1 MSQKKIKL
9 LKKIDKV
16 KEFREE
22 NFKELKGVREI
33 LIENWRFLLLLLAF
47 TFMLFTNA
55 LNGDF
60 VSDDY
65 ASITDNSNVTS
76 FSVMGKG
83 LLPSIS
89 NWAIASLF
97 GTEKS
102 LPYHLFN
109 ILLYLIILVEVFIVI
124 YLIYDKSVAILSSIL
139 FSVLPIHV
147 EAISWIS
154 GKPYPISAFFILL
167 TFILILYYLHS
178 GNKRFFYWTILMLP
192 VVFIADR
199 IRSPALVLITFL
211 YLLAFRDRI
220 KVKINWSKIVGVSL
234 ALFALIVVVVWPM
247 IIDRITSVNSG
258 YNGYGGN
265 FYNPFFQYPTA
276 IAKYL
281 QLLLVP
287 IDLTLYQTMFNIPVW
302 LNWAIIL
309 TYITAVVYFF
319 FKDKKIFFALAFIF
333 AATAPSMAP
342 VKVSWLVAERYMF
355 LGSIGFCLF
364 LVLFFQRFQK
374 RFEVLLLILFTLL
387 TITYAYR
394 TYLRNIDWQ
403 TNHKLWVNTCQVSPN
418 SHNAWNNIGDDYD
431 KLAQLEETDEGK
443 WRQYENAVKGF
454 TQSVTVKPN
463 YADAYHNR
471 ANIFYKMGRYDLARD
486 SYKTALSYGPS
497 LYQSYYSLVQI
508 DLLLKDYQSALDNLS
523 KLDKVKPNDP
533 QVYYAA
539 AVVYAYMGD
548 FNQASQILEQLV
560 AANPGWK
567 EAGDLLSQIKNGTW
581 MERK

>member
-9 LKKIDKV
+9 LKKLEKGNEEKV
-16 KEFREE
+16 DV
-22 NFKELKGVREI
+22 FKTVKGVREI
-33 LIENWRFLLLLLAF
+33 LKENWKFLLVLLFF
-47 TFMLFTNA
+47 TFLLYSNG
-55 LNGDF
+55 LRGDF

-65 ASITDNSNVTS
+65 ASITDNPNITT
-76 FSVMGKG
+76 FSVMAKG
-83 LLPSIS
+83 LFPSLA
-89 NWAIASLF
+89 NWSIASLF
-97 GTEKS
+97 GTS
-102 LPYHLFN
+102 NPLPYHLFST
-109 ILLYLIILVEVFIVI
+109 LLYLAICVQVFVLL
-124 YLIYDKSVAILSSIL
+124 YLLFDRKVAILSTLL

-147 EAISWIS
+147 EAITWIS
-154 GKPYPISAFFILL
+154 GKPYPISAFFILWAFTLVVLYFQTAIKKYLFWVAIL
-167 TFILILYYLHS
+167 TP
-178 GNKRFFYWTILMLP
+178 M
-192 VVFIADR
+192 VFMADR
-199 IRSPALVLITFL
+199 IRSPALALISFVFLLTFKKELRVKFQWSKLIALSFSAIGLIVLI
-211 YLLAFRDRI
+211 
-220 KVKINWSKIVGVSL
+220 
-234 ALFALIVVVVWPM
+234 VWPM
-247 IIDRITSVNSG
+247 IMDRVTSVNSG
-258 YNGYGGN
+258 YNGYGGI

-276 IAKYL
+276 ISKYL

-302 LNWAIIL
+302 LNWSITL
-309 TYITAVVYFF
+309 TYIAAVIYFF
-319 FKDKKIFFALAFIF
+319 FKDKKLFFALAFIF

-355 LGSIGFCLF
+355 LGSIGFSLF

-374 RFEVLLLILFTLL
+374 RFEVLLLILFPLL
-387 TITYAYR
+387 FVTYAYR
-394 TYLRNIDWQ
+394 VYLRNIDWQ

-443 WRQYENAVKGF
+443 WKQYENAVKGF

-486 SYKTALSYGPS
+486 SYKTALSYGPT

-523 KLDKVKPNDP
+523 KLDQVKPNDP

-539 AVVYAYMGD
+539 AVVYANMG
-548 FNQASQILEQLV
+548 QLEQSSQILEQLV
-560 AANPGWK
+560 EANPKWE
-567 EAGDLLSQIKNGTW
+567 EAISLLNQIKSGAW